1 MWLRRPWMTALAVL
15 TFGAGPM
22 QAQGPSATVQHS
34 APPSPRPIP
43 ADSIPDNAR
52 TAATILSGIRVRL
65 PTDSALVRMDSTLA
79 DLGARYAEQGSQ
91 TAPDRL
97 DAMFYDEL
105 VDLHAAL
112 EQLQRRLNRWSADAA
127 VLAGRVE
134 GPLDTVGRI
143 RNRWVATREGSWDGL
158 PAALREQ
165 VTGML
170 RLTDSVG
177 GEVRPVR
184 DRILSTQGEGARL
197 AIELDAR
204 IDEVGA
210 AQDRTRRQLLR
221 QDSRPLWSAFRPR
234 EVAVPPDTTV
244 GEAPDRFDVTLQYL
258 SDHFGRVQLHLAL
271 FALAVLAFWRMGRQ
285 RDTWATAEFAIHWP
299 SNLLAHPVAAGLVLV
314 LVFMRVLYPGAPQ
327 SVYGLGFLLMLPGL
341 VTLLR
346 SLLDRPY
353 RVPAYSLVGLYAV
366 RALSIALD
374 WPVGAARIILLVLA
388 AAGGATM
395 VWLARVAAR
404 QRGWWRNGRLLA
416 DAGAVLLGVAVVA
429 NVLGYVVLADLLV
442 SATLTTALVALALIA
457 LADVLLGAVL
467 VGLFAT
473 PIGQLQVI
481 RRNRDAVTRRLR
493 GLVHLAAVLG
503 WVSVALRQFRMLRP
517 VRDAL
522 ATFLGAPLTVGSLVF
537 TVGEVLIF
545 LVTLVASVYIA
556 RGLRA
561 VLRYDVLAR
570 MERGVPEAAS
580 SIAYYLTLA
589 LGVLFAAGAAGID
602 VGRLAIIA
610 GALGVGIGFGLQT
623 IVASFIA
630 GLILLF
636 ERPIKPG
643 DTVEI
648 EGLVGV
654 VQAIG
659 MRASTVR
666 TFQGADVIVPNQ
678 DLIAGRVIN
687 WTLSDRTRRADVP
700 VGVAYGTNPSKVLTI
715 LRDVVTAHP
724 RVLPRP
730 APAVL
735 FMKYGESSLDFEV
748 RFWSGF
754 DEWMEVRS
762 EVLVT
767 IYETFATHG
776 IEIPFP
782 QRDLHIRSVDPAAEG
797 ILRPP
802 SSESPAGST

>member
-1 MWLRRPWMTALAVL
+1 MVRLREATGWVTALAVL
-15 TFGAGPM
+15 TLGAGPM
-22 QAQGPSATVQHS
+22 EAHGRPATVQDS
-34 APPSPRPIP
+34 APPPPRPIP

-52 TAATILSGIRVRL
+52 TAATILSGVRARL
-65 PTDSALVRMDSTLA
+65 PTDSALARMDSTLA
-79 DLGARYAEQGSQ
+79 DLGARYAEQEPQ
-91 TAPDRL
+91 AAPDRL
-97 DAMFYDEL
+97 DAVFYDEL

-112 EQLQRRLNRWSADAA
+112 EQLQGRLNRWSDDAA
-127 VLAGRVE
+127 VLAGRVD
-134 GPLDTVGRI
+134 GTLDTVARI
-143 RNRWVATREGSWDGL
+143 RDRWVATREGSWDGL
-158 PAALREQ
+158 PAALRAQ

-170 RLTDSVG
+170 RLTDSVVR
-177 GEVRPVR
+177 EVRPVR

-210 AQDRTRRQLLR
+210 AQDRARRQLLR

-234 EVAVPPDTTV
+234 AAGVPPDTIL

-258 SDHFGRVQLHLAL
+258 SDHFGRVQLHVAL
-271 FALAVLAFWRMGRQ
+271 FVLAALAFWRIGRQ
-285 RDTWATAEFAIHWP
+285 RDAWATAEFAIHWP
-299 SNLLAHPVAAGLVLV
+299 SNLLAHPTAAGLVLA
-314 LVFMRVLYPGAPQ
+314 LVFTRLLYPGAPQ

-353 RVPAYSLVGLYAV
+353 RAPAYSLVGLYALRV
-366 RALSIALD
+366 LAIALA
-374 WPVGAARIILLVLA
+374 WPPPAARVVLLVMA
-388 AAGGATM
+388 AAGAGTM

-404 QRGWWRNGRLLA
+404 QQRWWRNGQVLA
-416 DAGAVLLGVAVVA
+416 HAGAGLLGAAILA

-442 SATLTTALVALALIA
+442 SATLTTALIALALIA
-457 LADVLLGAVL
+457 LADVLLGALL

-473 PIGQLQVI
+473 AIGQLHVI

-493 GLVHLAAVLG
+493 RLVRLGAVLL
-503 WVSVALRQFRMLRP
+503 WVSVALRQFRVLRP
-517 VRDAL
+517 ARDAL
-522 ATFLGAPLTVGSLVF
+522 ATFLGAPLTVGSWGF
-537 TVGEVLIF
+537 TVGEVLIL

-570 MERGVPEAAS
+570 LERGVPEAAS
-580 SIAYYLTLA
+580 SIAYYVTLA
-589 LGVLFAAGAAGID
+589 LGVLFAAGAAGIE
-602 VGRLAIIA
+602 VGRLALVA

-623 IVASFIA
+623 IVANFIA

-643 DTVEI
+643 DTVEL
-648 EGLVGV
+648 EGLAGV

-659 MRASTVR
+659 MRASTVKM
-666 TFQGADVIVPNQ
+666 FQGADVIVPNQ

-700 VGVAYGTNPSKVLTI
+700 VGVAYGTDPSKVLTI
-715 LRDVVTAHP
+715 LRDVVTAHA
-724 RVLPRP
+724 RVLRHP

-762 EVLVT
+762 EVLVA
-767 IYETFATHG
+767 ISEAFATHG

-782 QRDLHIRSVDPAAEG
+782 QRDLHIRSVGPAAEG

-802 SSESPAGST
+802 TSESST